1 MKMIA
6 AIATEI
12 GMAIKGE
19 LELTLERP
27 KRFIGIQIE
36 YAAKIAKIN
45 CRKGSRISHGIMRQ
59 GLFFN
64 KLS

>member
-1 MKMIA
+1 MKTIA
-6 AIATEI
+6 ATATEI

-19 LELTLERP
+19 LELTVERP
-27 KRFIGIQIE
+27 NRFIGIQIE
-36 YAAKIAKIN
+36 YAAKIAKIT
-45 CRKGSRISHGIMRQ
+45 CRIGSMISQGIMRQ